1 MMRSGFNPRRWPLA
15 IKVPALV
22 ALFMLGVSIVI
33 TNAVLS
39 RLKHTQERHL
49 ATLSTTYLEG
59 LATALIPHVL
69 HDDVWEVFDAID
81 RRASLGGEFGRAE
94 VVVVNG
100 RGQALASSN
109 PQEVPVGSDQSRRGL
124 RFADGQTLIVIESE
138 GQAHALKFLRHQG
151 RVIGQIFADYDISHL
166 LRERQSVLGTLV
178 ATNTVLAIMLSA
190 LGYWAIRR
198 MLAPLSVLS
207 RQIAQSTVGPVHPVV
222 QISAIAP
229 DSEVGRL
236 MQRYNAMAEAFN
248 ERESLSK
255 QLAAEE
261 RLASLGRL
269 ATGIAHEI
277 NNPLG
282 GLFNAIDTMKRHGD
296 QPSVRNQSLELV
308 ERGLRGIR
316 DVVRTV
322 LATYRAD
329 REQRPLT
336 ASDLDDMQFLI
347 SPEATRRGV
356 RVQWHNAVAD
366 EVALPASQV
375 RQILLNV
382 ALNAIAVSPP
392 SRIVDIRIS
401 IEGDR
406 LKLQVADE
414 GPGLPL
420 HAKAVLDG
428 LRDGVLSFN
437 DGSGLGL
444 WMTRRMVTE
453 LGGSIAYHPRSG
465 GGTFITVALPL
476 SHPVEVRH
484 VA

>member
-1 MMRSGFNPRRWPLA
+1 MMRPALDPRRWPLA
-15 IKVPALV
+15 FKVPALV

-39 RLKHTQERHL
+39 RLKDTQERHL
-49 ATLSTTYLEG
+49 AILSTTYLEG

-69 HDDVWEVFDAID
+69 HDDIWEVFDAID
-81 RRASLGGEFGRAE
+81 RRASLGGEFGRAQ

-100 RGQALASSN
+100 RGQVLAASN
-109 PQEVPVGSDQSRRGL
+109 PQEVPVGSDQSARGL
-124 RFADGQTLIVIESE
+124 RFSDGRTLIVIEGE
-138 GQAHALKFLRHQG
+138 GQAHARKLLRHQG

-178 ATNTVLAIMLSA
+178 ATNTAIALMLSA

-198 MLAPLSVLS
+198 MLAPLGVLS
-207 RQIAQSTVGPVHPVV
+207 RQIAQSTVGPVHPV
-222 QISAIAP
+222 QISAVAP
-229 DSEVGRL
+229 DNEFGRL
-236 MQRYNAMAEAFN
+236 MQRYNAMAEALN
-248 ERESLSK
+248 EREALAK

-296 QPSVRNQSLELV
+296 QPSARTQSLDLI

-329 REQRPLT
+329 REQRLLT

-347 SPEATRRGV
+347 SPEASRRGV
-356 RVQWHNAVAD
+356 QVHWQNAAPD
-366 EVALPASQV
+366 EIALPASQV

-382 ALNAIAVSPP
+382 ALNAIAVSPQNGT
-392 SRIVDIRIS
+392 VDICIMS
-401 IEGDR
+401 DAQG
-406 LKLQVADE
+406 LKMQVADQ
-414 GPGLPL
+414 GPGLPS
-420 HAKAVLDG
+420 HAQAVLDG
-428 LRDGVLSFN
+428 VRDAPLSLN
-437 DGSGLGL
+437 EGSGLGL
-444 WMTRRMVTE
+444 WMTRRMVSE
-453 LGGSIAYHPRSG
+453 LGGSIAYYRKG
-465 GGTFITVALPL
+465 EGGTLITVMLPV
-476 SHPVEVRH
+476 SSPVEARH